1 MKIKSAF
8 QSENFQLNQWI
19 VSHFHEQY
27 TEMTYVE
34 PFSND
39 INMVL
44 EKEKSSVEVVNNLN
58 QDICNICFALRDES
72 KEFIRRLNL
81 CKYCEET
88 FERAKIKASKKL
100 FEDYLDQAVNEF
112 VLRKMSR
119 GGNGKTFLKSKDLKF
134 WEKNIK
140 ICNELSRRIQ
150 EIFMFKK
157 LANDVIQA
165 FNSENT
171 FLYCNP
177 PRLQESNLAD
187 SLYSSDMTTQNHIEL
202 SHLLNSFNGKA
213 IISGY
218 QSPLYNRLYKN
229 WNMEKKKIENTKI
242 VEVIWKNF

>member
-1 MKIKSAF
+1 
-8 QSENFQLNQWI
+8 
-19 VSHFHEQY
+19 
-27 TEMTYVE
+27 
-34 PFSND
+34 
-39 INMVL
+39 
-44 EKEKSSVEVVNNLN
+44 
-58 QDICNICFALRDES
+58 
-72 KEFIRRLNL
+72 
-81 CKYCEET
+81 
-88 FERAKIKASKKL
+88 
-100 FEDYLDQAVNEF
+100 
-112 VLRKMSR
+112 
-119 GGNGKTFLKSKDLKF
+119 
-134 WEKNIK
+134 
-140 ICNELSRRIQ
+140 
-150 EIFMFKK
+150 MFKK